1 MELYSQ
7 HRRFVTSTWLLLLAR
22 FGVAVQGGLLVL
34 LLAVLWPGGYSLPP
48 KWWTVTFLSALGWLI
63 VTGWTGVLLAAF
75 MKCDACGR
83 RPTIVWDP
91 RYKEPYASAHGFRA
105 IWDFFTSPEL
115 RRRKFQCA
123 HCKREFLLSGY
134 QAPNHGMQP
143 TR

>member
-1 MELYSQ
+1 MCTLKLPAAEL
-7 HRRFVTSTWLLLLAR
+7 RRGEEVPDGPEPMRAS
-22 FGVAVQGGLLVL
+22 VGLLV
-34 LLAVLWPGGYSLPP
+34 S
-48 KWWTVTFLSALGWLI
+48 
-63 VTGWTGVLLAAF
+63 GVPHHRRASPAGIAF

-83 RPTIVWDP
+83 RPTMVWDP

-143 TR
+143 MR